1 MATETERK
9 FLVRGEFKEYAV
21 KSIDIIQTYLTYD
34 PAKTIRIR
42 TADEEAFIT
51 IKTPVKSGTISRGEW
66 EFPIPHEDALELMSI
81 CIPGKVVKTR
91 YIIPVGR
98 HIYEVDEFHDKNQG
112 LVIAEIELE
121 SDDEDF
127 IKPGWLGKEV
137 TGDPRYYNS
146 NLIK

>member
-9 FLVRGEFKEYAV
+9 FLIRGEFRHYAV
-21 KSIDIIQTYLTYD
+21 KKIEITQTYLTSD
-34 PAKTIRIR
+34 PLKTIRIR
-42 TADEEAFIT
+42 TSDREAYMT
-51 IKTPVKSGTISRGEW
+51 IKTPVKDGTISRGEW
-66 EFPIPHEDALELMSI
+66 EFPIPYEDALELMQI

-91 YIIPVGR
+91 YIIPAGK
-98 HIYEVDEFHDKNQG
+98 HKFEVDEFHDKNQG
-112 LVIAEIELE
+112 LIIAEIELE

-127 IKPGWLGKEV
+127 TKPDWLGEEV